1 MMINEDDLRKLIR
14 YKLVNEEKFSAS
26 RTGNRPVFDAI
37 GAVFDWAK
45 GITTKGK
52 NTGTDITSPQQINVA
67 ELWSQ
72 KKDSMRAVANV
83 DKNTVI
89 LLSTLAGL
97 AQKTEPDANN
107 TKRAFDE
114 DFKKM
119 EDRYI
124 AMQNLSLNNV
134 TIEGLLPAIQ
144 IIFANLELKISK
156 VNVNNIINYYEE
168 KGQLSKAQ
176 RERGE
181 LPAVVSDFLRKL
193 RDSTSD
199 VLKAALQGGTL
210 SSITGEGVISDMGV
224 MLKAG
229 LVDQSQFQQIN
240 QFADQIR

>member
-37 GAVFDWAK
+37 GAIFDWAK
-45 GITTKGK
+45 GITTKGE
-52 NTGTDITSPQQINVA
+52 NTGAPITSPQHINVA
-67 ELWSQ
+67 EIYEQ
-72 KKDSMRAVANV
+72 KKDGMRPTGNV

-89 LLSTLAGL
+89 LLSALGAL
-97 AQKTEPDANN
+97 AQKPSRNTNN

-119 EDRYI
+119 ENKYI
-124 AMQNLSLNNV
+124 AMNNLSLNNV

-144 IIFANLELKISK
+144 TIFDNLELKISK

-176 RERGE
+176 RDRGE
-181 LPAVVSDFLRKL
+181 LPAVVNDFLRKL

-199 VLKAALQGGTL
+199 VLKESLQGGTF
-210 SSITGEGVISDMGV
+210 SGGVISDLEA
-224 MLKAG
+224 MLKDG
-229 LVDQSQFQQIN
+229 LVDQSQIDRIT
-240 QFADQIR
+240 QFANQIR